1 MKALVK
7 TLIGDRY
14 NAAAVAG
21 IVILDLALARAGEA
35 AVAGVVTPFALLAA
49 ATWLARGY

>member
-21 IVILDLALARAGEA
+21 IVILDLVLVRVGAASLADLVMPA
-35 AVAGVVTPFALLAA
+35 ALLAA
-49 ATWLARGY
+49 AVWLARR

>member
-21 IVILDLALARAGEA
+21 IVILDLVLVRAGEA
-35 AVAGVVTPFALLAA
+35 VAADVLTPVALLAA
-49 ATWLARGY
+49 AVWLARR